1 MEVTLVLRSGSSR
14 VLTNLYS
21 LVLQGSPQT
30 EHGKCP
36 AASSSQVRFHLR
48 KYRAIVMVV
57 SIVMGVPKN
66 SWMVDFVEN
75 PKQKWRI

>member
-1 MEVTLVLRSGSSR
+1 MEITLVLHSGSSR

-30 EHGKCP
+30 EHGIYVPRPLPLRCAP
-36 AASSSQVRFHLR
+36 AQISGHSHGGFH
-48 KYRAIVMVV
+48 
-57 SIVMGVPKN
+57 SHG
-66 SWMVDFVEN
+66 DFMEN